1 MIYYFDFRSYSFLLT
16 KPLVTNHGSW
26 EVRSGIIL
34 RLREKL
40 QDDLESSLKD
50 YQENRIGVD
59 QNQNTSSKITYGEI
73 APIPWFGSE
82 TLEAALK
89 FCQELPSQI
98 TSQEIKNIP
107 DRLPATQFGFSSAIE
122 TLLSGS
128 LNSPLLKDDW
138 NNLNSPL
145 LKDNCNNLNS
155 PLLKEGWGG
164 SINDPQITYSYLL
177 PTGKAALSAWQKPWQ
192 DGYRTF
198 KWKIGVANLQQELEQ
213 LHQLINTLPA
223 GAKLRLDANGSLNLA
238 QAHLWLQEC
247 DYLTFSLNLP
257 NNNLANFP
265 QAQQL
270 DYQLDYQLDSPPQI
284 EFLEQ
289 PLPVDNFQNL
299 LILAEKYRTSIAL
312 DESVATLPQLEACHA
327 QGWRGIFVIKPSIAG
342 YGDRL
347 RNFCRR
353 FNIDAVFSS
362 SLETAIGRTQA
373 LRLAQE
379 LSNPQRAVGFGVD
392 QWLNIPSEQLIQQLW
407 QEP

>member
-1 MIYYFDFRSYSFLLT
+1 MIYYFDFRSYSFSLT

-34 RLREKL
+34 KLREKL
-40 QDDLESSLKD
+40 DYDLESGLGD
-50 YQENRIGVD
+50 YHENSAGIDRD
-59 QNQNTSSKITYGEI
+59 QNTDNKIVYGEI

-82 TLEAALK
+82 TLEAALE

-107 DRLPATQFGFSSAIE
+107 DRLPATQFGFSSAVE
-122 TLLSGS
+122 SLVNKSKDDGHFL
-128 LNSPLLKDDW
+128 LNSSAS
-138 NNLNSPL
+138 NAESPL
-145 LKDNCNNLNS
+145 DF
-155 PLLKEGWGG
+155 
-164 SINDPQITYSYLL
+164 SYLL

-213 LHQLINTLPA
+213 FHQLINTLPA

-247 DYLTFSLNLP
+247 DYLNFSLNLP

-265 QAQQL
+265 QAQRL

-312 DESVATLPQLEACHA
+312 DESVATTAQLEACYA
-327 QGWRGIFVIKPSIAG
+327 KGWRGIFVIKPSIAG

-347 RNFCRR
+347 RNFCRS
-353 FNIDAVFSS
+353 FNIEVVFSS

-392 QWLNIPSEQLIQQLW
+392 QWLNIPAKELIQQLW

>member
-1 MIYYFDFRSYSFLLT
+1 MVYDFDFRSYAFALT

-34 RLREKL
+34 KLQEKL
-40 QDDLESSLKD
+40 EDDLESGMGD
-50 YQENRIGVD
+50 DQEQRIWHDRD
-59 QNQNTSSKITYGEI
+59 QNTYSQITYGEI
-73 APIPWFGSE
+73 APISWFGSE

-98 TSQEIKNIP
+98 TSHDIENIP
-107 DRLPATQFGFSSAIE
+107 DRLPATQFGFSSAVE
-122 TLLSGS
+122 SLSSLDIPPFLRGARGDKTSFLRGS
-128 LNSPLLKDDW
+128 RGDQTSLSKAESNA
-138 NNLNSPL
+138 NF
-145 LKDNCNNLNS
+145 
-155 PLLKEGWGG
+155 
-164 SINDPQITYSYLL
+164 SYLL
-177 PTGKAALSAWQKPWQ
+177 PTGNAALNAWQKPWQ

-198 KWKIGVANLQQELEQ
+198 KWKIGVANLPQELEQ
-213 LHQLINTLPA
+213 LRQLIHTLPA

-247 DYLTFSLNLP
+247 DRLNFSLNLP
-257 NNNLANFP
+257 HRNLSNS
-265 QAQQL
+265 
-270 DYQLDYQLDSPPQI
+270 QLDSSPQI

-289 PLPVDNFQNL
+289 PLPVDDFQNL
-299 LILAEKYRTSIAL
+299 LTLVQDYQTSIAL
-312 DESVATLPQLEACHA
+312 DESVATLPQLEACYA

-347 RNFCRR
+347 RNFCRK

-362 SLETAIGRTQA
+362 SLETAIGRTHA

-379 LSNPQRAVGFGVD
+379 LSNPQRALGFGVD
-392 QWLNIPSEQLIQQLW
+392 QWLNIPSEELIQQLW

>member
-1 MIYYFDFRSYSFLLT
+1 MIYHLEFRLYSFPFT
-16 KPLVTNHGSW
+16 TPLVTSHGSW

-34 RLREKL
+34 KLWEKP
-40 QDDLESSLKD
+40 Q
-50 YQENRIGVD
+50 
-59 QNQNTSSKITYGEI
+59 KITYGEI

-98 TSQEIKNIP
+98 TSQEIENIP

-122 TLLSGS
+122 S
-128 LNSPLLKDDW
+128 LEFLKNSP
-138 NNLNSPL
+138 NPL
-145 LKDNCNNLNS
+145 QNTNF
-155 PLLKEGWGG
+155 
-164 SINDPQITYSYLL
+164 SYLL
-177 PTGKAALSAWQKPWQ
+177 PTGKTALNAWQKPWQ

-198 KWKIGVANLQQELEQ
+198 KWKIGVSAPEQELEQ
-213 LHQLINTLPA
+213 LRQLINTLPP

-238 QAHLWLQEC
+238 EAHLWLQEC
-247 DYLTFSLNLP
+247 DRLN
-257 NNNLANFP
+257 
-265 QAQQL
+265 
-270 DYQLDYQLDSPPQI
+270 I

-289 PLPVDNFQNL
+289 PLPVDNFQDL
-299 LILAEKYRTSIAL
+299 LTLAEKYRTSIAL
-312 DESVATLPQLEACHA
+312 DESVATTAQLEACYA
-327 QGWRGIFVIKPSIAG
+327 QGWKGIYVIKPSIAG
-342 YGDRL
+342 YSDRL
-347 RNFCRR
+347 RSFCRS

-392 QWLNIPSEQLIQQLW
+392 QWLNISSKALIQQLW